1 MTTHANTKS
10 HLLLVSGS
18 VIFSSQLFPR
28 NIPSKLSD
36 NQEDTFIASHKI
48 WAMTNREA
56 VGVFELYGWSKVMLE
71 TSKVDIMDVHNIR
84 QMYPAFTSVNATF
97 QLGLIHHYRDYEVS
111 ADALYKDDYLLRLK
125 HILLYY
131 YKTLFNMEP

>member
-1 MTTHANTKS
+1 
-10 HLLLVSGS
+10 
-18 VIFSSQLFPR
+18 
-28 NIPSKLSD
+28 
-36 NQEDTFIASHKI
+36 
-48 WAMTNREA
+48 MTNREA